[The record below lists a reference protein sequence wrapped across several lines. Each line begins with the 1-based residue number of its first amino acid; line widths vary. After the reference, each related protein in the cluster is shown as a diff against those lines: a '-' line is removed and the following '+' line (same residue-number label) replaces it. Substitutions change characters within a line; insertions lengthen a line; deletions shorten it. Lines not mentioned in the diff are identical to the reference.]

1 MESINAKRWR
11 SIDMS
16 TRSLPEESLE
26 QHSHPPPAQLPDW
39 TLNSL
44 AFGLEVETP
53 MLRCPISNAA

>member
-1 MESINAKRWR
+1 
-11 SIDMS
+11 MS

-26 QHSHPPPAQLPDW
+26 QHPHPPPAQLPDW